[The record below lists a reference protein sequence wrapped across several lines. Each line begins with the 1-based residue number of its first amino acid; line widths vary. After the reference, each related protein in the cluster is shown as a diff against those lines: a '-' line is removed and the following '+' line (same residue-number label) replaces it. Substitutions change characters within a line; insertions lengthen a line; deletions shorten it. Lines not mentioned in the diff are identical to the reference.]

1 MCPVRVSRRVKL
13 LWQISQAN
21 LFPITS
27 TDPAPRLCEN
37 LLDRTEDERSVK
49 IIKRKKFKLQ
59 KRTIMANDV
68 YTNHNQPTL
77 FKMTLKY
84 ERQCMKKF

>member
-27 TDPAPRLCEN
+27 TDPAPRQRES

-49 IIKRKKFKLQ
+49 IIKRKKFI
-59 KRTIMANDV
+59 TETH
-68 YTNHNQPTL
+68 YHG
-77 FKMTLKY
+77 
-84 ERQCMKKF
+84 